1 MQRYTRLRMELEELR
16 NDLDAMSAEVIK
28 CSLLLTNTASHLK
41 PYIRTVRVVNFHL
54 SEAALLLLQL

>member
-28 CSLLLTNTASHLK
+28 CSLLFTNTASHLK
-41 PYIRTVRVVNFHL
+41 PYTRTVCVVHIHL
-54 SEAALLLLQL
+54 SEAALLLLQS